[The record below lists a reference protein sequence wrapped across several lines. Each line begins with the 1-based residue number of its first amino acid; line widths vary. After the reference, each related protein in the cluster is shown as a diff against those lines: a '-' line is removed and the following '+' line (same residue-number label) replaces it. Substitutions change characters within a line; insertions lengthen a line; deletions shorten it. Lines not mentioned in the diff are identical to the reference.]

1 MMHAIA
7 KKEAV
12 VLAREHALDAL
23 NASLVLRNISLELPP
38 CLPDDGGSAAPE
50 EKEKQQEEEKEML
63 HEEKKEMQ
71 QEEKEEVEE
80 KHEGKPGTFAT
91 RFSWRLV
98 WIVCL
103 SLYVVFLIVFYFCRT
118 FR

>member
-50 EKEKQQEEEKEML
+50 EKEML
-63 HEEKKEMQ
+63 H
-71 QEEKEEVEE
+71 EEKEEVEE
-80 KHEGKPGTFAT
+80 KQEGKSPVFVT

-103 SLYVVFLIVFYFCRT
+103 SLYVVFLIVFYFSRT
-118 FR
+118 FRY